1 MAERVTKSF
10 SATTVSRWLNA
21 LSAVGGRSENTI
33 VSYRRDVRGF
43 LEFLEGHFARPVS
56 LKLLGRIDRTD
67 MRAWMSRERAR
78 GISARSL
85 ARSLSSVKAFF
96 RWLGENEGVD
106 APAVLSTRAPRF
118 AVSLPRP
125 VAPDD
130 ARSLVDTLEGQA
142 HKAWVGARDAAL
154 IILLYGCGLRI
165 SEALSLQRRDAPLK
179 DTLRVIGKGGRQRL
193 VPVLPRVRE
202 AVDSYL
208 EICPFATR
216 AEDPLFLGVR
226 GGPLNPRIARKAIEN
241 ARMQLGLPAGT
252 TPHAMRH
259 AFATHLLAAGG
270 DLRTIQELLGH
281 ASLSTTQIYTAVDQA
296 QLMDVYRSAH
306 PKA

>member
-10 SATTVSRWLNA
+10 SATAVSRWLNA

-43 LEFLEGHFARPVS
+43 LEFLEGHFAGPVS

-106 APAVLSTRAPRF
+106 APAVLSTNAPRF
-118 AVSLPRP
+118 AVGLPRP

-142 HKAWVGARDAAL
+142 NKAWVGARDAAL
-154 IILLYGCGLRI
+154 VILLYGCGLRI
-165 SEALSLQRRDAPLK
+165 SEALALRRQDAPLK
-179 DTLRVIGKGGRQRL
+179 DTLRITGKGGRQRL

-208 EICPFATR
+208 EICPFAAR

-226 GGPLNPRIARKAIEN
+226 GGPLNPRIARKAIER

>member
-10 SATTVSRWLNA
+10 SATAVSRWLNA

-118 AVSLPRP
+118 AVGLPRP

-130 ARSLVDTLEGQA
+130 AKSLVDTLEGQA
-142 HKAWVGARDAAL
+142 NEAWVGARDAAL
-154 IILLYGCGLRI
+154 VILLYGCGLRI
-165 SEALSLQRRDAPLK
+165 SEALALRRRDAPLK
-179 DTLRVIGKGGRQRL
+179 DTLRIIGKGGRQRL

-208 EICPFATR
+208 EICPFAAR

-226 GGPLNPRIARKAIEN
+226 GGPLNPRIARKAIER

>member
-10 SATTVSRWLNA
+10 SATAVSRWLNA

-33 VSYRRDVRGF
+33 VSYRRDVQKF
-43 LEFLEGHFARPVS
+43 LEFLEGHFASPVS

-118 AVSLPRP
+118 AVGLPRP

-130 ARSLVDTLEGQA
+130 AKSLVDTLEGQA
-142 HKAWVGARDAAL
+142 NEAWVGARDAAL
-154 IILLYGCGLRI
+154 VILLYGCGLRI
-165 SEALSLQRRDAPLK
+165 SEALALRRRDAPLK
-179 DTLRVIGKGGRQRL
+179 DTLRIIGKGGRQRL

-202 AVDSYL
+202 AIDSYL
-208 EICPFATR
+208 EICPFAAR

-226 GGPLNPRIARKAIEN
+226 GGPLNPRIARKAIER

>member
-10 SATTVSRWLNA
+10 SATAVSRWLNA

-78 GISARSL
+78 GVSARSL

-96 RWLGENEGVD
+96 RWLGESEGVD
-106 APAVLSTRAPRF
+106 APVVLSTRAPRF
-118 AVSLPRP
+118 AVGLPRP
-125 VAPDD
+125 VTPDD
-130 ARSLVDTLEGQA
+130 ARSLVNTLEGQA
-142 HKAWVGARDAAL
+142 NKAWVGARDAAL
-154 IILLYGCGLRI
+154 VILLYGCGLRI
-165 SEALSLQRRDAPLK
+165 SEALALRRRDAPLK
-179 DTLRVIGKGGRQRL
+179 DTLRIIGKGGRQRL

-208 EICPFATR
+208 EICPFAAG

-226 GGPLNPRIARKAIEN
+226 GGPLNPRIARKAIER

>member
-1 MAERVTKSF
+1 MAGRLTESPSTEV
-10 SATTVSRWLNA
+10 VSRWLSA

-33 VSYRRDVRGF
+33 SSYGRDVRGF
-43 LEFLEGHFARPVS
+43 LEFLENHFARPVN

-78 GISARSL
+78 GMSARSL
-85 ARSLSSVKAFF
+85 SRALSSVKSFF
-96 RWLGENEGVD
+96 RWLGDNEGIE
-106 APAVLSTRAPRF
+106 APAVHSTRAPRF
-118 AVSLPRP
+118 AVGLPRP

-142 HKAWVGARDAAL
+142 TEAWVGARDAAL
-154 IILLYGCGLRI
+154 ITLLYGCGLRI
-165 SEALSLQRRDAPLK
+165 SEALALRRQDAPLK
-179 DTLRVIGKGGRQRL
+179 DMLRITGKGGRQRL

-202 AVDSYL
+202 AIDAYL
-208 EICPFATR
+208 EVCPFAVR
-216 AEDPLFLGVR
+216 AEGPLFFGVR
-226 GGPLNPRIARKAIEN
+226 GGPLNPRIARKTIER

-296 QLMDVYRSAH
+296 RLMDVYRSAH